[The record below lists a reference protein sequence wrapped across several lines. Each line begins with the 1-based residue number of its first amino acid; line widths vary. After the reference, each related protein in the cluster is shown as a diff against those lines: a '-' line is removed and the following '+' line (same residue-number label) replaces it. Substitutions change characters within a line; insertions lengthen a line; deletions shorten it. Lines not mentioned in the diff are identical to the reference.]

1 MNNRWLNILIV
12 VFVMAIM
19 PGCVVSKGFDRGSLR
34 QSVQPPATDK
44 EIQAVFDLKPQ
55 LPVPFKLGVYLAPGG
70 NNWRRTYWSNEEV
83 NALLAYGDQLKDAG
97 IVSDVR
103 LVSDFTVEVRKS
115 GNFYGYSGSSLKDL
129 RLAAA
134 RHGVDALLIV
144 NSAST
149 VDRYNNPAALL
160 YWTIVGLYVVPGTHS
175 DALVMMSGS
184 LWDVRNE
191 FLYATEEAE
200 GMVQTAGPS
209 QLLEDVSA
217 IDRAK
222 RKAIEEF
229 GRKLVARLTHLQAV
243 KPDGWNQSLRNE

>member
-1 MNNRWLNILIV
+1 MNSRWLNVLVV
-12 VFVMAIM
+12 VFVMAII

-70 NNWRRTYWSNEEV
+70 SNWRRAYWSNEEV

-103 LVSDFTVEVRKS
+103 LVSDFTVEVRKPPT
-115 GNFYGYSGSSLKDL
+115 FFGYSGSSLKDL

-144 NSAST
+144 NSVSA

-160 YWTIVGLYVVPGTHS
+160 YWTIVGLYVAPGTHS
-175 DALVMMSGS
+175 DALVMISGS

-200 GMVQTAGPS
+200 GLAKRVGPS
-209 QLLEDVSA
+209 QLLEDVPT
-217 IDRAK
+217 IDQAK
-222 RKAIEEF
+222 QKAIVEF
-229 GRKLVARLTHLQAV
+229 GRKFTGRLKSLHV
-243 KPDGWNQSLRNE
+243 KTE